1 MGIKKAVLLSTFIGV
16 TLLAGCAS
24 PSMNRSS
31 ESMGAMSNSG
41 GDMKAMCDMH
51 KKMMTMSPQDQ
62 KTMMDT
68 HMKDMSPEMRAQHME
83 KMKQCM

>member
-1 MGIKKAVLLSTFIGV
+1 MGIKKAVLFSTFIGV

-31 ESMGAMSNSG
+31 DSMGAMSSSG

-51 KKMMTMSPQDQ
+51 KKMMTMPPQDQ
-62 KTMMDT
+62 KAMMDT

>member
-1 MGIKKAVLLSTFIGV
+1 MKIKSAVLFSTVIGA

-24 PSMNRSS
+24 PSMDHPSD
-31 ESMGAMSNSG
+31 SMGAMSSSG
-41 GDMKAMCDMH
+41 GDMNGMCDMH

-62 KTMMDT
+62 KAMMDAQ
-68 HMKDMSPEMRAQHME
+68 MKDMSPEMRTQHME

>member
-1 MGIKKAVLLSTFIGV
+1 MNIKTAVLFSTVVGA

-24 PSMNRSS
+24 PSMNHSS
-31 ESMGAMSNSG
+31 DSMGAMSSSG

-62 KTMMDT
+62 KAMMDA